1 MVQHFSFL
9 YASWLRRIGLDR
21 PELRAW
27 VLYDWANSA
36 FVTTIVAAVFPIY
49 FSSVAAATL
58 PPAVA
63 TARFALAT
71 TIACAIVAV
80 LAPVLGAIAD
90 ARPMKKR
97 LLGMCLAIGVITTGA
112 MFFIQRG
119 DWLFACLLF
128 ILADIGAAGSFVFYD
143 SLLPHIAHEEEMD
156 RVSTAGYAFGYLGGG
171 LLLALNLFW
180 LQKPEVFGIPDATA
194 AARLSFLSVAL
205 WWLIFSLP
213 LFWFVAEPLSHIKK
227 AEGLPRVNP
236 FRTALHRLHELRN
249 FQPAFRLLLAFLLY
263 NDGIATIIRMAAI
276 YGTELGIAQGSLVAA
291 ILLVQFIGL
300 PCTLLFGQ
308 LAGWIGA
315 KRAVL
320 FTLLVY
326 TIVSVVGYLMQTAW
340 QFYVVA
346 LLIGVVQGGSQAL
359 SRSLF
364 ANMIPRHRS
373 AAFFALFAICEKFAG
388 IFGPAIFSVTAL
400 VADSSRGAVLAIIA
414 FFLAGG
420 WLLAGVDVAEGQRLA
435 RLAEEEERLSAAP

>member
-1 MVQHFSFL
+1 MMQYFSFL
-9 YASWLRRIGLDR
+9 HFSWLQRIGLDR

-36 FVTTIVAAVFPIY
+36 FVTTIIAAVFPIY

-58 PPAVA
+58 PPATA

-71 TIACAIVAV
+71 TIACAIIAV
-80 LAPVLGAIAD
+80 LAPVLGAVAD
-90 ARPMKKR
+90 VRPIKKWM
-97 LLGMCLAIGVITTGA
+97 LGMCLTIGVATTGA

-128 ILADIGAAGSFVFYD
+128 ILADVGAAGSFVFYD
-143 SLLPHIAHEEEMD
+143 SLLPHIASEEEMD

-171 LLLALNLFW
+171 LLLTLNLFW
-180 LQKPEVFGIPDATA
+180 LQKPEVFGIPDTTA

-213 LFWFVAEPLSHIKK
+213 LFWFVAEPASRIKK
-227 AEGLPRVNP
+227 EEGRPRVNP
-236 FRTALHRLHELRN
+236 FRTALSRLRELRS
-249 FQPAFRLLLAFLLY
+249 FPPAFRLLLAFLLY

-315 KRAVL
+315 KRAVFL
-320 FTLLVY
+320 TLLVY
-326 TIVSVVGYLMQTAW
+326 TIASIVGYLMQTAW
-340 QFYVVA
+340 HFYAVA
-346 LLIGVVQGGSQAL
+346 LLIGAVQGGSQAL

-364 ANMIPRHRS
+364 ASMIPRHRS

-388 IFGPAIFSVTAL
+388 ILGPAIFSVTAL
-400 VADSSRGAVLAIIA
+400 VADSSRSAVLAVIA

-420 WLLAGVDVAEGQRLA
+420 WLLAGVNVAEGQRLA
-435 RLAEEEERLSAAP
+435 RLAEEKERLSAAR

>member
-1 MVQHFSFL
+1 MMQYFSGL
-9 YASWLRRIGLDR
+9 HSPWLQRIGLGR

-36 FVTTIVAAVFPIY
+36 FVTTIVAAIFPIY

-58 PPAVA
+58 PPATA

-71 TIACAIVAV
+71 TIACAIIAV

-90 ARPMKKR
+90 ARLLKKR
-97 LLGMCLAIGVITTGA
+97 MLGMCLTIGVVTTGA

-143 SLLPHIAHEEEMD
+143 SLLPHIANEEEMD

-171 LLLALNLFW
+171 LLLTLNLLW
-180 LQKPEVFGIPDATA
+180 LQQPEMFGLSDASA
-194 AARLSFLSVAL
+194 AARLSFVSVAL

-213 LFWFVAEPLSHIKK
+213 LFWFVAEPSDQTKE
-227 AEGLPRVNP
+227 EGKLPAVNP
-236 FRTALHRLHELRN
+236 FRAALNRLRELRN
-249 FQPAFRLLLAFLLY
+249 FPPAFRLLLAFLLY

-315 KRAVL
+315 KRAVFL
-320 FTLLVY
+320 TLAVY
-326 TIVSVVGYLMQTAW
+326 TIASVVGYLMQTAW
-340 QFYVVA
+340 HFYVVA

-364 ANMIPRHRS
+364 ATMIPRHRS

-388 IFGPAIFSVTAL
+388 IFGPAIFSVMAL

-420 WLLAGVDVAEGQRLA
+420 WLLAGVNVAEGQRLA
-435 RLAEEEERLSAAP
+435 RRAEEKEGFSSMG